1 GPSGASVGV
10 ASTFILEIAGPDH
23 GVSAHHTA
31 DSWSS
36 SGSFA
41 EGLPF
46 CLARSALAS
55 ATRSLNCSPASEAT
69 SDSESNRY
77 IPPLTSSL
85 AKGRNAEPTPERKS
99 VIGVPSSASHPQ
111 ARNLHPP
118 SNWLRLDASQ
128 NIRAE
133 VIYGPRFS
141 LALPPRSRLTSIPP
155 SLLLPDR

>member
-1 GPSGASVGV
+1 MYRLLGIKDSPQRPYQAACGS

-23 GVSAHHTA
+23 AVSEHHTA

-85 AKGRNAEPTPERKS
+85 AKGRNADPTPERKS
-99 VIGVPSSASHPQ
+99 AIGIPSSAST
-111 ARNLHPP
+111 P
-118 SNWLRLDASQ
+118 SRLDASQ
-128 NIRAE
+128 NTRAE
-133 VIYGPRFS
+133 LIYGLRF
-141 LALPPRSRLTSIPP
+141 LPALPQSRLTSIQP

>member
-1 GPSGASVGV
+1 MYRLLGIKDSPQRPYQAACGS

-23 GVSAHHTA
+23 AVSEHHTA

-55 ATRSLNCSPASEAT
+55 ATRSFNCSPASEAT

-85 AKGRNAEPTPERKS
+85 AKGRNADPTPERKS
-99 VIGVPSSASHPQ
+99 VIGVPSSAPTTSG
-111 ARNLHPP
+111 AEPP
-118 SNWLRLDASQ
+118 ITKQRASSIRLDAS
-128 NIRAE
+128 N
-133 VIYGPRFS
+133 
-141 LALPPRSRLTSIPP
+141 
-155 SLLLPDR
+155 